1 MIINLIDNT
10 ASFYVTTSYNDDLL
24 TKMGY
29 KDIKLP
35 LKKIKYNDFP
45 KLTMEQMPSHSFGS
59 ELYGGKYPCIKC
71 KYWEE
76 CDRSLVP
83 HDFYFEQK
91 EEL

>member
-10 ASFYVTTSYNDDLL
+10 TSFYVTTFYNDDLL

-29 KDIKLP
+29 KDIKLS

-45 KLTMEQMPSHSFGS
+45 RLTMEQIPKYSFGS
-59 ELYGGKYPCIKC
+59 ELYGGKYSCIKC
-71 KYWEE
+71 KYWKE
-76 CDRSLVP
+76 CNHSLVP
-83 HDFYFEQK
+83 HDFCFEQK